1 MFVQVEKSQRQQ
13 ELVLNEKYV
22 SPASV
27 LSTRW
32 LLYCLTQTRKFARG
46 RVLDVGCGRKPYQ
59 TFFPHTDYIGID
71 WSHNLHASR
80 PEAYADA
87 QYIPFAAATFDTV
100 ICTEVIEHLP
110 DPALALQNIARVLR
124 PGGHLIL
131 SAPFVQTLHEV
142 PFDFFRF
149 TPIGL
154 HHLVKEAG
162 FEVVNTWARG
172 GILSVLVSLGGRYLM
187 GFLRRFLNRSPRRFE
202 LLLVTP
208 LIRWPQRMAA
218 YWLINRRNWGG
229 AFFDPPQL
237 LSLGYVVVARR
248 TTD

>member
-1 MFVQVEKSQRQQ
+1 MFIKFKEESGFYVDDK
-13 ELVLNEKYV
+13 LV
-22 SPASV
+22 SPGSV
-27 LSTRW
+27 FSTRW
-32 LLYCLTQTRKFARG
+32 LLDCLQQTREFTQG
-46 RVLDVGCGRKPYQ
+46 RILDVGCGTKPYKQ
-59 TFFPHTDYIGID
+59 LYQHTSYIGID
-71 WSHNLHASR
+71 WNNPLNNNH

-100 ICTEVIEHLP
+100 VCTEVIEHLP
-110 DPALALQNIARVLR
+110 DPALALQNMARVLR
-124 PGGHLIL
+124 PEGHLIL
-131 SAPFVQTLHEV
+131 SAPFVHVLHEV

-154 HHLVKEAG
+154 QHLVKEAG
-162 FEVVNTWARG
+162 FEVVNIWARG
-172 GILSVLVSLGGRYLM
+172 GVLSVLVSLWGRYLM
-187 GFLRRFLNRSPRRFE
+187 GFLRRILNRLPRRFE
-202 LLLVTP
+202 FLLVTP

-218 YWLINRRNWGG
+218 YWLIKRRNWGG